1 MTRGRPPWVCQP
13 VEGTYTTARGVRLER
28 AVVLDVLGFAV
39 ILASFGL
46 VLGIYAV
53 RKINPR
59 WFRVHTKVWRFAT
72 FSMEMGQ
79 EKPSGELESGEDP

>member
-1 MTRGRPPWVCQP
+1 
-13 VEGTYTTARGVRLER
+13 VRLEH
-28 AVVLDVLGFAV
+28 AVVLDVFGFAV

-46 VLGIYAV
+46 ALGIYAV

-59 WFRVHTKVWRFAT
+59 WFRVHAKVWRVAT

-79 EKPSGELESGEDP
+79 EKPPGGAAGCASGELESGEDP